1 MIEKEYIYP
10 GAIENIE
17 KVLFKIKV
25 KNILLVRGNQSFI
38 KSGAKDAFTS
48 ISDKYNVVE
57 FSDFSVNPKLEE
69 AKVGYDLF
77 KNNSIDVIIAVGG
90 GSVIDTAKIIKYLAI
105 QEDSKNTDISFIVAP
120 TTAGTGSEA
129 THFAVVYIDGVKHSW
144 ADNALIPTVS
154 IVDANLL
161 NGQTKYQIAV
171 SGLDAFAQGVE
182 SFWSVNAT
190 EESKHYSEKAIK
202 LMWENLANAVNG
214 NEEALKNIAEG
225 SNWAGKAIDIS
236 KTTAAHALSYHI
248 TSEFNLPHGH
258 AVSLFLPYFITYNL
272 YLKNKDAETYSNENE
287 ILVKLMKFLS
297 IEDISKLD
305 DNVRTFISNLGIEIN
320 FEKLGITKDD
330 LITTL
335 QSANPERLNNNP
347 RKYNVKKFIDETSI
361 LSLFNSCKI

>member
-1 MIEKEYIYP
+1 M
-10 GAIENIE
+10 
-17 KVLFKIKV
+17 
-25 KNILLVRGNQSFI
+25 
-38 KSGAKDAFTS
+38 
-48 ISDKYNVVE
+48 
-57 FSDFSVNPKLEE
+57 
-69 AKVGYDLF
+69 
-77 KNNSIDVIIAVGG
+77 
-90 GSVIDTAKIIKYLAI
+90 
-105 QEDSKNTDISFIVAP
+105 
-120 TTAGTGSEA
+120 
-129 THFAVVYIDGVKHSW
+129 H
-144 ADNALIPTVS
+144 
-154 IVDANLL
+154 
-161 NGQTKYQIAV
+161 
-171 SGLDAFAQGVE
+171 FAQGVE